1 LALMSARGTEL
12 LERSTE
18 LEAIAAALERAEGG
32 AGSVVLIEG
41 EAGIGKTELLCAARG
56 LGTDAGVAV
65 LTARASELERD
76 YSYGLVRQLFQAPL
90 IELDPDERA
99 QALSGAAA
107 LAGAMLDVAGAAADE
122 SAQDGFARL
131 HGLHWLCA
139 NLAETQPLMLAVDD
153 IQWSDTESL
162 RFLHYL
168 AGRLEDLPVVV
179 VATLRTGEPDPPE
192 ALLAQLRSETM
203 VGRVRPSPLSLDAT
217 VTFVRE
223 HVGADAEPRFC
234 AACRDATRGNPLLL
248 TELARALMAE
258 GIGTTDADADRVS
271 EIGGRGL
278 AERLLA
284 RIDRLGPDALAV
296 ARAVAILEPHAT
308 LRRVAGTADLEQRA
322 ATAAAH
328 ALVGAGVLD
337 DGSPLRFSHP
347 LLRAAVEAAL
357 TEPQRRE
364 LHATAAEIHHAEDG
378 DPGVVASHLVRT
390 DAVEGDWVVS
400 RLREAAEQALGRG
413 ASEPATAFARRA
425 LDEPLGE
432 ELRVGLMRLLGS
444 ALIRAGDEEG
454 IDWLTRARN
463 ASDDPELR
471 GWIAEEVG
479 PSLLIRGRV
488 QEGVASMQ
496 ESIAEFPNRGELRLV
511 LLAGQIRA
519 AYGGYEDAF
528 AEPFEQLREAMRGVD
543 AGTIERRLAHQA
555 LAFAGALGLMSCS
568 ETRRHAL
575 LALGDEDGVREA
587 AALGRPL
594 DMAAMALCVSG
605 DTGPAV
611 KACAVGVEW
620 MRRRATRF
628 GLSSQLGT
636 QAWMHLSRG
645 DVISAAMDA
654 DEAQG
659 LGAAGVPMVSPVIAG
674 VRIAIALEQADLGGA
689 ERIVIDTG
697 VAGDLP
703 TNMVIGSTLVARAR
717 LRLAQGRASEALDD
731 LMAGAEMFHG
741 VGALGPDLLP
751 PRIHVALAL
760 SALGRETEARERAAA
775 EERWAR
781 EIENPRLI
789 GEALRVRGLVEGG
802 AGIDALREAVEVLAP
817 TDFRLNHARALVDL
831 GAALRRA
838 KERRASRD
846 PLREGMELAHRCGA
860 TALEERGRIE
870 LEATG
875 ARPRSV
881 MLTGAESL
889 TPSELRVARL
899 AVEGKTNREVAQ
911 LLFVSPK
918 TVETHLRH
926 CYQKLEIDGRA
937 HLASALTAAD

>member
-1 LALMSARGTEL
+1 
-12 LERSTE
+12 
-18 LEAIAAALERAEGG
+18 
-32 AGSVVLIEG
+32 
-41 EAGIGKTELLCAARG
+41 
-56 LGTDAGVAV
+56 
-65 LTARASELERD
+65 
-76 YSYGLVRQLFQAPL
+76 
-90 IELDPDERA
+90 
-99 QALSGAAA
+99 
-107 LAGAMLDVAGAAADE
+107 
-122 SAQDGFARL
+122 
-131 HGLHWLCA
+131 
-139 NLAETQPLMLAVDD
+139 
-153 IQWSDTESL
+153 
-162 RFLHYL
+162 
-168 AGRLEDLPVVV
+168 
-179 VATLRTGEPDPPE
+179 
-192 ALLAQLRSETM
+192 
-203 VGRVRPSPLSLDAT
+203 
-217 VTFVRE
+217 
-223 HVGADAEPRFC
+223 
-234 AACRDATRGNPLLL
+234 
-248 TELARALMAE
+248 
-258 GIGTTDADADRVS
+258 
-271 EIGGRGL
+271 
-278 AERLLA
+278 
-284 RIDRLGPDALAV
+284 
-296 ARAVAILEPHAT
+296 
-308 LRRVAGTADLEQRA
+308 
-322 ATAAAH
+322 
-328 ALVGAGVLD
+328 
-337 DGSPLRFSHP
+337 
-347 LLRAAVEAAL
+347 
-357 TEPQRRE
+357 
-364 LHATAAEIHHAEDG
+364 
-378 DPGVVASHLVRT
+378 
-390 DAVEGDWVVS
+390 
-400 RLREAAEQALGRG
+400 
-413 ASEPATAFARRA
+413 
-425 LDEPLGE
+425 
-432 ELRVGLMRLLGS
+432 
-444 ALIRAGDEEG
+444 
-454 IDWLTRARN
+454 
-463 ASDDPELR
+463 
-471 GWIAEEVG
+471 
-479 PSLLIRGRV
+479 
-488 QEGVASMQ
+488 
-496 ESIAEFPNRGELRLV
+496 
-511 LLAGQIRA
+511 
-519 AYGGYEDAF
+519 
-528 AEPFEQLREAMRGVD
+528 
-543 AGTIERRLAHQA
+543 
-555 LAFAGALGLMSCS
+555 
-568 ETRRHAL
+568 
-575 LALGDEDGVREA
+575 
-587 AALGRPL
+587 
-594 DMAAMALCVSG
+594 
-605 DTGPAV
+605 
-611 KACAVGVEW
+611 